1 LAKSKNR
8 KEEMGAGIQA
18 LLGSIS
24 DELDDKQLL
33 NSVADIPVEQIEEN
47 PFQPRLEFDEEK
59 LAELAASIA
68 VHGVVQ
74 PITVRYMGKD
84 RFQLIS
90 GERRLRASK
99 LAGLE
104 QIPAYIRTAN
114 DQTLLEMALIENI
127 QREDLN
133 PLEIA
138 ITYQRLIDECSL
150 IHDDLAKRVGKDR
163 SSVTNYLRLLKLPP
177 EIQQGLKTKQISM
190 GHARALI
197 NAGTIDRQLAIYHA
211 IVEKGLSVRQV
222 EMMVSGQ
229 PTNKQPGKET
239 KIAPHLPLHIRKI
252 QEELE
257 SHFGAKINFKRNSKG
272 KGQIV
277 IPFSSDK
284 DLNRILEL
292 IGNRD

>member
-1 LAKSKNR
+1 MKSK

-33 NSVADIPVEQIEEN
+33 NTVAEIPVDQIEEN
-47 PFQPRLEFDEEK
+47 PFQPRLEFDEAK
-59 LAELAASIA
+59 LAELSESIQT
-68 VHGVVQ
+68 HGVVQ
-74 PITVRYMGKD
+74 PITVRYIGKD
-84 RFQLIS
+84 KFQLIA

-99 LAGLE
+99 LAGLTH
-104 QIPAYIRTAN
+104 IPAYIRTAN
-114 DQTLLEMALIENI
+114 DQTLLEMALVENI

-133 PLEIA
+133 PLEVA

-150 IHDDLAKRVGKDR
+150 VHEVLAKRVGKDR

-177 EIQQGLKTKQISM
+177 EIQQGLKTRQISM

-197 NAGTIDRQLAIYHA
+197 NAGTIDRQLNIFHA
-211 IVEKGLSVRQV
+211 ILEKGLSVRQV
-222 EMMVSGQ
+222 ENMVSGLAGK
-229 PTNKQPGKET
+229 TNKET
-239 KIAPHLPLHIRKI
+239 KPVPHLPLHIRKV

-257 SHFGAKINFKRNSKG
+257 SHFGAKINIKRNSKG
-272 KGQIV
+272 NGQLT

-284 DLNRILEL
+284 DLNRILE
-292 IGNRD
+292 IINR